1 MAILRSPRLPSCI
14 AAATGFFWNHSRVA
28 SAGPATPFWPR
39 TPRRCSATEVE
50 CSRWTAEGGWQVVEA
65 DVAPLDHLGRMMR
78 RHPPVEV
85 AGLPR
90 FTGGAVGFLGYDIVR
105 SIESLPGPPPD
116 DRDLPDALLMVVDT
130 LLVLDNLFNRATVI
144 ANVEVP
150 PGTSAKEMR
159 RLYEDAR
166 SRIECW
172 LERLATPVSVTAL
185 QIEAVPELP
194 QLPVPIPTGSSS
206 RTLAGSGSTSPLET
220 RFRRCFP
227 GGWTYLH
234 GPFPDLPLPARTESC
249 PVLVLSP
256 LRRDA
261 HHRELTGDIGPG
273 GGHRCHRPTHRWHPA
288 PRCYPG
294 GGCRPRRGAVRRSK
308 GAPNT

>member
-1 MAILRSPRLPSCI
+1 MPRSI
-14 AAATGFFWNHSRVA
+14 
-28 SAGPATPFWPR
+28 
-39 TPRRCSATEVE
+39 
-50 CSRWTAEGGWQVVEA
+50 
-65 DVAPLDHLGRMMR
+65 LGRMMR

-194 QLPVPIPTGSSS
+194 PTSSPYPDGQFQQDVS
-206 RTLAGSGSTSPLET
+206 RIGSTSPLET

-227 GGWTYLH
+227 GGWTYL
-234 GPFPDLPLPARTESC
+234 RT
-249 PVLVLSP
+249 LS
-256 LRRDA
+256 
-261 HHRELTGDIGPG
+261 
-273 GGHRCHRPTHRWHPA
+273 
-288 PRCYPG
+288 
-294 GGCRPRRGAVRRSK
+294 
-308 GAPNT
+308 